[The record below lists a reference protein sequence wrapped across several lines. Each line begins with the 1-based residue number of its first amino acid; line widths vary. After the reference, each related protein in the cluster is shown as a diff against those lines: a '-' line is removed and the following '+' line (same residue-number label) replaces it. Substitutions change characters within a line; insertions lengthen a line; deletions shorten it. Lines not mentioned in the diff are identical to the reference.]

1 MIAREARS
9 DRIARAVTE
18 RGLME
23 LRIEDRVEVRSIAPP
38 WARSNAIAR
47 RAAVVHNG
55 AARRDLII
63 GIEAA
68 TREATAEA
76 GEAASREAE
85 VAVSGVVV
93 AGAEGS

>member
-1 MIAREARS
+1 
-9 DRIARAVTE
+9 
-18 RGLME
+18 ME
-23 LRIEDRVEVRSIAPP
+23 LRAEDRAEARSIAPP
-38 WARSNAIAR
+38 WAGSSAIAR
-47 RAAVVHNG
+47 RAAVARNG
-55 AARRDLII
+55 AARRDLTI

-76 GEAASREAE
+76 GEAASQEAE